1 MKDRINLDFFKAALI
16 RAIKTIAQT
25 ALGMI
30 SVGMAISEIN
40 WGYVVSVSAVAGLV
54 SLLTSIAT
62 GLPETTYDGTII
74 NGTNGVFFDGL
85 DQANLDKSKLVFKV
99 KTLDKETDEAFNEVI
114 KK

>member
-1 MKDRINLDFFKAALI
+1 MKDRINLDFFKAALV
-16 RAIKTIAQT
+16 RAIKTMAQT

-54 SLLTSIAT
+54 SILTSIAT
-62 GLPETTYDGTII
+62 GLPETTYDGTVI

-85 DQANLDKSKLVFKV
+85 DIDKLEDKSKLVLRVTK
-99 KTLDKETDEAFNEVI
+99 LDQETDDAVNKVI
-114 KK
+114 K